1 MKSRMLLCVMAILFI
16 GIASSVDAAVLCSN
30 ASGSVFVRALCR
42 ANEQQLDLAALG
54 LVGPA
59 GPAGAMGPAGP
70 AGPQG
75 ATGPAGPAG
84 PQGATGAAGP
94 EGPQG
99 PAGNLGSIY
108 VRFSPSVSTPINT
121 YGTAVATCDPG
132 DLVLGGGHNT
142 GAAVVTVGRS
152 FPDTPGSWTASV
164 VSPNVAIG
172 WSAVAVCLNT
182 P

>member
-1 MKSRMLLCVMAILFI
+1 MKSRKLLLVMAILFV
-16 GIASSVDAAVLCSN
+16 GIATSVDAAVLCSG
-30 ASGSVFVRALCR
+30 ASGSVSVRAQCR

-54 LVGPA
+54 FVGPP
-59 GPAGAMGPAGP
+59 GPAGAPGPAGP

-75 ATGPAGPAG
+75 ET
-84 PQGATGAAGP
+84 GP

-99 PAGNLGSIY
+99 PAGNMGSIY
-108 VRFSPSVSTPINT
+108 VRFSEIVTTPINT

-132 DLVLGGGHNT
+132 DRVLGGGHNT
-142 GAAVVTVGRS
+142 AASVVTVARS
-152 FPDTPGSWTASV
+152 YPDTPGSWTVSV

-172 WSAVAVCLNT
+172 WSAAAVCLDT